1 MLCVISGGNWNNGSN
16 AGVWALNL
24 NNVRGNSNNNI
35 GFRADSLPK
44 PCAAQADR
52 QRGINRRGLRRNQS
66 SGTPLVVGR
75 TRVGAQTKTGCPAPT
90 WQNMKRTG
98 GLWTQITTTQSLV
111 HAYQR
116 ASEGKRSHRAAFE
129 FGRNLGGNIARL
141 QDELDS
147 GAYHPRPLNKF
158 WVKDG
163 RKPRLI
169 EAPAFRDLVVQH
181 SIYAAV
187 GPVLERKY
195 IATCFACR
203 TGLGTHAAA
212 DWLQAAMRRAPPTA
226 WVLHVDVRK
235 FFYSIDRATLAAL
248 LAKHIKCTRTLDV
261 MALFAHRDTPA
272 GVPIGNLLSQT
283 FANVYL
289 NSLDH
294 HCKRVL
300 KVPDYARYMD
310 DSIMLAPDRATG
322 LAWLDGIRSH
332 LAALDLEISHYSLHP
347 IKRGAD
353 FVGYRTWRSGRFVR
367 PSLIS
372 AIRSDARK
380 GRLPS
385 LISRIAMTLR
395 TKSFH
400 HVINHIHETHHALF
414 DRLPQSHRRH
424 HHPYPALAAA

>member
-16 AGVWALNL
+16 AGVWTLNL
-24 NNVRGNSNNNI
+24 NNVRGNSNNNV
-35 GFRADSLPK
+35 GFRADSLPR
-44 PCAAQADR
+44 PCAAHAAW
-52 QRGINRRGLRRNQS
+52 QRGIDRRGLCRNPSRRV
-66 SGTPLVVGR
+66 PLVATPGHVD
-75 TRVGAQTKTGCPAPT
+75 GATKTGRAAPT
-90 WQNMKRTG
+90 PPSMKRTG
-98 GLWTQITTTQSLV
+98 GLWPQITSTASLLQ
-111 HAYQR
+111 AYQC
-116 ASEGKRSHRAAFE
+116 AAIGKRSHRAAFE

-141 QDELDS
+141 QCELDD
-147 GAYHPRPLNKF
+147 GTYRPRPLNSF

-181 SIYAAV
+181 AIYAAAA
-187 GPVLERKY
+187 PVLERKY
-195 IATCFACR
+195 IAASFACR
-203 TGLGTHAAA
+203 SGLGTHAAA
-212 DWLQAAMRRAPPTA
+212 DWLQAAMRRAPPAA

-235 FFYSIDRATLAAL
+235 FFYSIDRTTLAAL
-248 LAKHIKCTRTLDV
+248 LAKHIKCTRTLDA
-261 MALFAHRDTPA
+261 MALFAHRSTPA

-300 KVPDYARYMD
+300 KVADYARYMD

-322 LAWLDGIRSH
+322 LAWLAGIRGH

-395 TKSFH
+395 TQSFH
-400 HVINHIHETHHALF
+400 YTLNHLKDNHHALF
-414 DRLPQSHRRH
+414 DRLPQSFRRRH
-424 HHPYPALAAA
+424 HPHPAPTPA